1 MRVSLLSLRAPSSVT
16 DPSSGQTGL
25 ALCLPLQP
33 LVCPLDTK
41 WGCLIWTLQ
50 LGEKA
55 GLKIEMPEFGG

>member
-1 MRVSLLSLRAPSSVT
+1 MT

-25 ALCLPLQP
+25 ALCLPLQT

-41 WGCLIWTLQ
+41 WRRLTWTLQ

-55 GLKIEMPEFGG
+55 GLKIETPEFGGVGLTDQEVPI